1 MRLKFWIR
9 GLGFIL
15 AGMCTVSCLSIL
27 LKLLTLMNISR
38 PEIPMLKLMGGWDL
52 AQFAFSPYGDEWRRR
67 RRLFHQVINEKT
79 NTRFYPLIKNAT
91 NRFLLALLEEPEK
104 YRYHVHW

>member
-1 MRLKFWIR
+1 
-9 GLGFIL
+9 
-15 AGMCTVSCLSIL
+15 
-27 LKLLTLMNISR
+27 MNISR

-52 AQFAFSPYGDEWRRR
+52 AQFAFAPYGDEWRRR

-91 NRFLLALLEEPEK
+91 NRFLFALLEEPEK
-104 YRYHVHW
+104 FRYHAHW